1 MREGAV
7 CDHSTRNITGD
18 WPALLCLSPA
28 EGYTLPTLYTGQ
40 TQLSSD
46 HRHNEQGQAQTLTC
60 SEKMPSR
67 VFTSWAAVEDL
78 GLWSPYPCRDN
89 KKQ

>member
-1 MREGAV
+1 MTTAPGT
-7 CDHSTRNITGD
+7 SLG
-18 WPALLCLSPA
+18 
-28 EGYTLPTLYTGQ
+28 TGQ
-40 TQLSSD
+40 HSSAFLLLRAILFQHSPQD
-46 HRHNEQGQAQTLTC
+46 RHDEQGQAQALTC